1 MKNALTGLIL
11 LVLIAAAGWYFTQS
25 GSPDHSTNQDSST
38 SANDSAS
45 SSSQPS
51 SPGRQS
57 ASTSSSDLQEREGYE
72 DIDERPAAQIYKT
85 AAEAIEAVKKGAQ
98 DYDDIVLEQ
107 FTEPGEDCSW
117 CSSFYGSI
125 TEMMKNPSSSED
137 EKAYYSEILAIS
149 GKVDHIKTLV
159 DSIAEAGSSD
169 DADILAESLEMT
181 IGGDDVVEYLK
192 GHIEDKNELLQ
203 ESVVAA
209 ITNQGSQFAAETLY
223 EHTVKKGDKDGYYS
237 LGIGLAEMIPDEA
250 TLPYLQTLMMKRDD
264 YSHLATKAL
273 LNQGYDGLVI
283 VFDTLSNSKDPEKD
297 KALLVDAIDHVTFED
312 EIETYAKKYVESGK
326 DQFLVDFAKEIL
338 EDFALEGDDE
348 DDEDDEGL

>member
-11 LVLIAAAGWYFTQS
+11 LVIVAAAGWYFTQEE
-25 GSPDHSTNQDSST
+25 SST
-38 SANDSAS
+38 GINSETTSSTEKMETKEAS
-45 SSSQPS
+45 SSTPS
-51 SPGRQS
+51 GSS
-57 ASTSSSDLQEREGYE
+57 SSSDSEEDEGYE
-72 DIDERPAAQIYKT
+72 DIDERPAAEIYKT
-85 AAEAIEAVKKGAQ
+85 AAAALEAVKKGAQ

-107 FTEPGEDCSW
+107 FTEPGEDCTW
-117 CSSFYGSI
+117 CPSFYASI
-125 TEMMKNPSSSED
+125 TDMMKDSTSSED

-159 DSIAEAGSSD
+159 ESIEEAGKSD

-192 GHIEDKNELLQ
+192 GRIEDKNELLQ

-223 EHTVKKGDKDGYYS
+223 DHTVKKGDKDGYYS
-237 LGIGLAEMIPDEA
+237 LGIGLAEMIPDEG
-250 TLPYLQTLMMKRDD
+250 TLPYLQKQMMKRDD

-297 KALLVDAIDHVTFED
+297 KALLIDAIDHVTFED
-312 EIETYAKKYVESGK
+312 EIEAYAKKYVEEGK

-338 EDFALEGDDE
+338 EDFALEYEDEDE
-348 DDEDDEGL
+348 DDEEL